1 MRKPEDKLKVQ
12 PKRVETLTERAERL
26 THLYDDGPKPKH
38 YDDKSIV
45 DMEKWNSM
53 KGLEKKTPVVKSTP
67 NNIAEY
73 LTNKANRPKPFKNE
87 DPSTYPMNQKKTL
100 NTWEAMLEIVKN
112 PKTPE
117 DRKTA
122 NEYKR
127 MINRDYYNPKRR
139 GSLSEESLKFIGKHP
154 SQIAKKTEIKIPTV
168 DINYKPFVPTPTP
181 PVREVIKN
189 SSRFKPGLSEDLLS
203 LNSEIQKNLDYVLGK
218 NEERSESTNEE
229 EMLTPTNKEET
240 YDR

>member
-1 MRKPEDKLKVQ
+1 MRKPEDKLKVK
-12 PKRVETLTERAERL
+12 KREENLTERFERL
-26 THLYDDGPKPKH
+26 HHLHDDGPKPKH

-45 DMEKWNSM
+45 DQEKWRSM
-53 KGLEKKTPVVKSTP
+53 TPVIKSTP

-73 LTNKANRPKPFKNE
+73 LTNKANRPKPFKND
-87 DPSTYPMNQKKTL
+87 DPSTYPVNQKKTL
-100 NTWEAMLEIVKN
+100 NTWEAMLEVVKN

-181 PVREVIKN
+181 PVTEVIKN
-189 SSRFKPGLSEDLLS
+189 SSRFKPGLSEDLIS
-203 LNSEIQKNLDYVLGK
+203 LRADIQKNYDYVLGK

-229 EMLTPTNKEET
+229 MLTPTNKEET
-240 YDR
+240 YD